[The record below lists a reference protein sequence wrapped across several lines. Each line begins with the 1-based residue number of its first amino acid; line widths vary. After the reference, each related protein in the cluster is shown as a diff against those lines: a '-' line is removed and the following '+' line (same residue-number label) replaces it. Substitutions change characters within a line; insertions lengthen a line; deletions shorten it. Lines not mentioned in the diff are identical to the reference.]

1 VNAARPLLVMLVHGI
16 GPQNA
21 PAQGEFLD
29 RLRDATTR
37 RLGEIGKAGLASRLV
52 LDRADWSHL
61 FPERIDWLKHL
72 FPSYANLR
80 FRSRRTLVMILWL
93 ALFPAITALGT
104 AGGMTLLRP
113 SALGWLVGTVAGLA
127 VAILAAWSWIMPL
140 FPWGHLLMF
149 GRTFEA
155 NTASDVILYGSDEPR
170 RQIRDVVLAKIQPYL
185 SSKYA
190 LAGGAREC
198 LPVVLIGHSLGSV
211 VVYDLLLGIS
221 ARMGA
226 RKVTA
231 AQRELSAV
239 TQQLR
244 GATGGSAAGR
254 AAVGGAEPE
263 ADPRAHL
270 DERHAFLQR
279 ADDIETT
286 VCPVGMITLGSP
298 IALFLFRK
306 PSILAR
312 RDLWKDACPPPFQ
325 ATGLQ
330 GRLRWR
336 WQNFWHPSDLVA
348 HRLEPLFDQGYPPSG
363 GRLKFV
369 EDVKTWAPARDPVSA
384 HATYWTNPAVL
395 RRISEHLA
403 DVLVNV

>member
-1 VNAARPLLVMLVHGI
+1 CRRACRRPREAHTIIFWRPGRKPDLTSNSLRLAHSGWTRPVAGEGTDCGGTTFSPCRRGVVVNAGRPLLVMLVHGI

-21 PAQGEFLD
+21 PAQGESLD
-29 RLRDATTR
+29 RLQDATTR
-37 RLGEIGKAGLASRLV
+37 RLGEIRRAGLAS
-52 LDRADWSHL
+52 
-61 FPERIDWLKHL
+61 
-72 FPSYANLR
+72 
-80 FRSRRTLVMILWL
+80 
-93 ALFPAITALGT
+93 
-104 AGGMTLLRP
+104 
-113 SALGWLVGTVAGLA
+113 
-127 VAILAAWSWIMPL
+127 AILAAWIWIMPL

-244 GATGGSAAGR
+244 GAAVRPAAGAAAAGAAGR
-254 AAVGGAEPE
+254 E
-263 ADPRAHL
+263 A
-270 DERHAFLQR
+270 
-279 ADDIETT
+279 
-286 VCPVGMITLGSP
+286 
-298 IALFLFRK
+298 
-306 PSILAR
+306 
-312 RDLWKDACPPPFQ
+312 
-325 ATGLQ
+325 
-330 GRLRWR
+330 
-336 WQNFWHPSDLVA
+336 
-348 HRLEPLFDQGYPPSG
+348 
-363 GRLKFV
+363 
-369 EDVKTWAPARDPVSA
+369 
-384 HATYWTNPAVL
+384 
-395 RRISEHLA
+395 
-403 DVLVNV
+403 

>member
-21 PAQGEFLD
+21 PAQWEFLD
-29 RLRDATTR
+29 RLREATAR

-52 LDRADWSHL
+52 LERADWSHL
-61 FPERIDWLKHL
+61 FPQRVDWFKHL
-72 FPSYANLR
+72 FPSSTNVR
-80 FRSRRTLVMILWL
+80 FRSKRTLVMILWL

-104 AGGMTLLRP
+104 AEGMTHLHP
-113 SALGWLVGTVAGLA
+113 STLGWLVGTVAGLA
-127 VAILAAWSWIMPL
+127 VAILAAWTLILPL

-149 GRTFEA
+149 GRSFEA
-155 NTASDVILYGSDEPR
+155 DTVSDVILYGSDEPR
-170 RQIRDVVLAKIQPYL
+170 RQIRDVVFAKIQPYL
-185 SSKYA
+185 SMKYA
-190 LAGGAREC
+190 PAGGAREC

-221 ARMGA
+221 ARMSA

-231 AQRELSAV
+231 VQRELSAV

-244 GATGGSAAGR
+244 GMTGRPAAGAAAAGTAGR
-254 AAVGGAEPE
+254 AA
-263 ADPRAHL
+263 DPPSDL
-270 DERHAFLQR
+270 QERHAFLER
-279 ADDIETT
+279 ADEIETS
-286 VCPVGMITLGSP
+286 VCPVGMVTLGSP

-306 PSILAR
+306 PSILTR
-312 RDLWKDACPPPFQ
+312 TDLWEEACPPPFQ
-325 ATGLQ
+325 ATGAQ

-363 GRLKFV
+363 GRLRFV
-369 EDVKTWAPARDPVSA
+369 EDIKTWARARDPVSA
-384 HATYWTNPAVL
+384 HSTYWTNPAVL

-403 DVLVNV
+403 DVLVHL

>member
-1 VNAARPLLVMLVHGI
+1 VNAARPLLVILVHGI
-16 GPQNA
+16 GQQNA
-21 PAQGEFLD
+21 PAQSEFLD
-29 RLRDATTR
+29 RLRDATAR

-52 LDRADWSHL
+52 FERADWSHL
-61 FPERIDWLKHL
+61 FPERADWLTHL
-72 FPSYANLR
+72 FPSYARLR

-93 ALFPAITALGT
+93 ALIPAITALGT
-104 AGGMTLLRP
+104 AEGMRLLHP
-113 SALGWLVGTVAGLA
+113 SALGWLVGTMAGLA
-127 VAILAAWSWIMPL
+127 VAILAAWCLIMPL

-149 GRTFEA
+149 GRSFEA
-155 NTASDVILYGSDEPR
+155 NTASDVVLYGSDEPR

-185 SSKYA
+185 SRKYVV
-190 LAGGAREC
+190 AGGAREC

>member
-1 VNAARPLLVMLVHGI
+1 MNAARPLLVMLVHGI
-16 GPQNA
+16 GPQNT
-21 PAQGEFLD
+21 PAQSEFLD

-52 LDRADWSHL
+52 IERADWSHL

-72 FPSYANLR
+72 FPSYASLR

-93 ALFPAITALGT
+93 ALIPAITALGT
-104 AGGMTLLRP
+104 AEGMNLLRP
-113 SALGWLVGTVAGLA
+113 SALGWLVGTIAGLA
-127 VAILAAWSWIMPL
+127 VAILAAWRLIMPL

-149 GRTFEA
+149 GRSFEA

-185 SSKYA
+185 SMKYA
-190 LAGGAREC
+190 PAGGGREC

-211 VVYDLLLGIS
+211 VVYDLLLGIT
-221 ARMGA
+221 ARMSA

-239 TQQLR
+239 SQQLR
-244 GATGGSAAGR
+244 GAADRPGAAGR
-254 AAVGGAEPE
+254 AA
-263 ADPRAHL
+263 DPPATL
-270 DERHAFLQR
+270 QEKHAFLQR
-279 ADDIETT
+279 ADEIETT

-306 PSILAR
+306 PSILDR
-312 RDLWKDACPPPFQ
+312 RDLWEEACPPPFQ
-325 ATGLQ
+325 ATGLH

-348 HRLEPLFDQGYPPSG
+348 HRLEPFFDQGYPPSG

-369 EDVKTWAPARDPVSA
+369 EDVKTWARARDPVSA
-384 HATYWTNPAVL
+384 HGTYWTNPAVL
-395 RRISEHLA
+395 RRISQHLA
-403 DVLVNV
+403 DVLVDL